1 MVYVHLVTGALS
13 TTDNIISII
22 IIIIILFAQYF

>member
-13 TTDNIISII
+13 TTDNISIII